1 MAFATSVSKKHI
13 QFIAFQVTLI
23 GTVFCGNVLIWHT
36 EASHWLNVKIIIQE
50 LIRREHNVTILVS
63 NASLFITPHAE
74 MSERF
79 EVYPVPFGKNY
90 TDSLIKEIV
99 NLWLYNR
106 PTTLT
111 FWKFYKELGKLIS
124 KANKMN
130 RQLCDGVLASQD
142 LMARL
147 QRDKYDVLLSDPV
160 TIGGDLVALKLGIPF
175 VYSLRFTPAST
186 VERHCGKIPSPPS
199 YAPAA
204 LSELTDQLSFSERI
218 KNIVSYHLQDYVF
231 QSYWGEWDS
240 YYSEILG
247 SCGKVLVWPTDG
259 SHWLN
264 IKLVLEELSLRGHNV
279 TVLVPSTSLLVDYN
293 ESSSPFDFEV
303 LPVPFTKQTVEAL
316 LEDFLHL
323 WMYELPNLSYWEGLV
338 KLTESMAVLI
348 RMIKQT
354 CDSVVLN
361 PGLIAKLRQAG
372 FDVLISDPLSPGGEL
387 IAEFLEI
394 PFVYT
399 FRFSEGNTVERLCG
413 GLPAPPSYVPAST
426 GRLTDRMSF
435 MERLENMLFYALQDV
450 LFHQVLWR
458 EWSQYYSDVLVRQ
471 ISEVISNLTAI
482 DQKDFYELVETKRT
496 LANLELANRDEL
508 QQGLQDLR
516 NHLEKKI
523 KGLQTTVKGGR
534 LDELEELG
542 RPTTLCE
549 TMGKAEMWLIRTYWD
564 FEFPRPFLPNFEF
577 VGGLHCKP
585 AKPLPEEMEEFVQ
598 SSGEHGIVVFSLGS
612 MIYNLTEEKSKMVA
626 LALSQVP
633 EKVLWRYKGK
643 KPETLGPNTRI
654 YDWIPQ
660 NDLLGHP
667 KAKAFITH
675 GGTNGIYE
683 AIYHGIPMVGIPLFA
698 DQPDNIVHM
707 KAKGIAVELDFNTM
721 QAQDLID
728 ALNMV
733 INNSSY
739 KENAVR
745 LSQIHHDQ
753 PIKPL
758 DRAVFWIEFV
768 MRHKG
773 AKHLR
778 PAAHELTWYQYH
790 CLDVLAFLLTCAAA
804 AVFIAVKCCLFC
816 CKKCGRI
823 VKKKKME

>member
-1 MAFATSVSKKHI
+1 MLKW
-13 QFIAFQVTLI
+13 LLL
-23 GTVFCGNVLIWHT
+23 VLWVH
-36 EASHWLNVKIIIQE
+36 
-50 LIRREHNVTILVS
+50 
-63 NASLFITPHAE
+63 
-74 MSERF
+74 MS
-79 EVYPVPFGKNY
+79 
-90 TDSLIKEIV
+90 
-99 NLWLYNR
+99 
-106 PTTLT
+106 
-111 FWKFYKELGKLIS
+111 
-124 KANKMN
+124 
-130 RQLCDGVLASQD
+130 C
-142 LMARL
+142 
-147 QRDKYDVLLSDPV
+147 
-160 TIGGDLVALKLGIPF
+160 
-175 VYSLRFTPAST
+175 
-186 VERHCGKIPSPPS
+186 
-199 YAPAA
+199 
-204 LSELTDQLSFSERI
+204 
-218 KNIVSYHLQDYVF
+218 
-231 QSYWGEWDS
+231 WGS
-240 YYSEILG
+240 G
-247 SCGKVLVWPTDG
+247 SCGKVLVWPTDA

-264 IKLVLEELSLRGHNV
+264 IKLVLEELSLRGHDV
-279 TVLVPSTSLLVDYN
+279 TVLVPSTNLLIDHN

-303 LPVPFTKQTVEAL
+303 LPVPFTEETLAAL

-323 WMYELPNLSYWEGLV
+323 WMYELPHLSYWEGLV
-338 KLTESMAVLI
+338 KMMNSVEVFLNMS
-348 RMIKQT
+348 KQT

-361 PGLIAKLRQAG
+361 PRLIAKLRQAG

-387 IAEFLEI
+387 IAELLEI

-399 FRFSEGNTVERLCG
+399 FRFSDGNTAERLCG

-426 GRLTDRMSF
+426 GGLTDRMSY
-435 MERLENMLFYALQDV
+435 MERLQNLLFYALQDV
-450 LFHQVLWR
+450 LFHQVLWK
-458 EWSQYYSDVLVRQ
+458 EWNQYYSDVLVWPTDASHWLNIKRVLEELSLRGHDVTVLVPSANLL
-471 ISEVISNLTAI
+471 IDHNESSSPFDFEVLPVPFTKETKAALLE
-482 DQKDFYELVETKRT
+482 DFLHLWMYELPHLSYWKLMLKMKEFMEVSIKMFKQTCDSVVLNPRLIAKLRQAGFDVLISDPLSPGGELIAELLEIPFVYTFRFSEGNTAERLCGGLPAPPSYVPASTGGLTDRMSFTEKMT
-496 LANLELANRDEL
+496 NLLLYIYHDVFFLHFWVDEWT
-508 QQGLQDLR
+508 QYYSD
-516 NHLEKKI
+516 
-523 KGLQTTVKGGR
+523 V
-534 LDELEELG
+534 LG

-612 MIYNLTEEKSKMVA
+612 MIYNLTEEKSNMVA
-626 LALSQVP
+626 LALSQIP
-633 EKVLWRYKGK
+633 QKVLWRYKGK

-667 KAKAFITH
+667 KTKAFITH

-683 AIYHGIPMVGIPLFA
+683 AIYHGIPMVGIPIFA
-698 DQPDNIVHM
+698 DQPDNIAHM
-707 KAKGIAVELDFNTM
+707 KAKGMAVELDFNTM
-721 QAQDLID
+721 QTQDLID
-728 ALNMV
+728 ALDMV

-745 LSQIHHDQ
+745 LSEIHHDQ

-790 CLDVLAFLLTCAAA
+790 CLDVLAFLLICAAA
-804 AVFIAVKCCLFC
+804 AVFIAVRCCLFC

-823 VKKKKME
+823 VKKKKTE

>member
-1 MAFATSVSKKHI
+1 MILKKW
-13 QFIAFQVTLI
+13 LLL
-23 GTVFCGNVLIWHT
+23 VLWVH
-36 EASHWLNVKIIIQE
+36 
-50 LIRREHNVTILVS
+50 
-63 NASLFITPHAE
+63 
-74 MSERF
+74 MS
-79 EVYPVPFGKNY
+79 
-90 TDSLIKEIV
+90 
-99 NLWLYNR
+99 
-106 PTTLT
+106 
-111 FWKFYKELGKLIS
+111 
-124 KANKMN
+124 
-130 RQLCDGVLASQD
+130 C
-142 LMARL
+142 
-147 QRDKYDVLLSDPV
+147 
-160 TIGGDLVALKLGIPF
+160 
-175 VYSLRFTPAST
+175 
-186 VERHCGKIPSPPS
+186 
-199 YAPAA
+199 
-204 LSELTDQLSFSERI
+204 
-218 KNIVSYHLQDYVF
+218 
-231 QSYWGEWDS
+231 WGS
-240 YYSEILG
+240 G

-387 IAEFLEI
+387 IAELLEI

-458 EWSQYYSDVLVRQ
+458 EWSQYYSDVLVWPTDGSHWLNIKLVLEELSLRGHDVTVLVPSASLFVNYNESSSP
-471 ISEVISNLTAI
+471 IDFEVLPVPFTKQTVEALLENFLHLWL
-482 DQKDFYELVETKRT
+482 YELPNLSYWEIMLKMKESIEVFIKMSKQTCDSVVLNPGLIAKLRQAGFDVLISDPLSPGGELIAEFLEIPFVYTFRFSEGNTVERLCGGLPAPPSYVPASTGRLT
-496 LANLELANRDEL
+496 DRMSFMERLENMLFYA
-508 QQGLQDLR
+508 LQDVLFHQVLWR
-516 NHLEKKI
+516 EWN
-523 KGLQTTVKGGR
+523 QYYSDV
-534 LDELEELG
+534 LG

-612 MIYNLTEEKSKMVA
+612 MVYNLTEEKSKMVA

-633 EKVLWRYKGK
+633 QKVLWRYKGK

-707 KAKGIAVELDFNTM
+707 KAKGMAVELDFNTM

>member
-1 MAFATSVSKKHI
+1 MASATARTSVSKKHI

-23 GTVFCGNVLIWHT
+23 GTVFCGNVLIWPT

-74 MSERF
+74 TAERF

-90 TDSLIKEIV
+90 IDSLIKEMV
-99 NLWLYNR
+99 SLWLYNR

-111 FWKFYKELGKLIS
+111 FWQFYKELGKLIS
-124 KANKMN
+124 KANEMN
-130 RQLCDGVLASQD
+130 RQLCDGVLANRD

-186 VERHCGKIPSPPS
+186 VERHCGKMPSPPS

-204 LSELTDQLSFSERI
+204 LSELTDKLSFSERI
-218 KNIVSYHLQDYVF
+218 KNIVSYLLQDYVF

-240 YYSEILG
+240 YYSEI
-247 SCGKVLVWPTDG
+247 
-259 SHWLN
+259 
-264 IKLVLEELSLRGHNV
+264 
-279 TVLVPSTSLLVDYN
+279 
-293 ESSSPFDFEV
+293 
-303 LPVPFTKQTVEAL
+303 
-316 LEDFLHL
+316 
-323 WMYELPNLSYWEGLV
+323 
-338 KLTESMAVLI
+338 
-348 RMIKQT
+348 
-354 CDSVVLN
+354 
-361 PGLIAKLRQAG
+361 
-372 FDVLISDPLSPGGEL
+372 
-387 IAEFLEI
+387 
-394 PFVYT
+394 
-399 FRFSEGNTVERLCG
+399 
-413 GLPAPPSYVPAST
+413 
-426 GRLTDRMSF
+426 
-435 MERLENMLFYALQDV
+435 
-450 LFHQVLWR
+450 
-458 EWSQYYSDVLVRQ
+458 
-471 ISEVISNLTAI
+471 
-482 DQKDFYELVETKRT
+482 
-496 LANLELANRDEL
+496 
-508 QQGLQDLR
+508 
-516 NHLEKKI
+516 
-523 KGLQTTVKGGR
+523 
-534 LDELEELG
+534 LG

-612 MIYNLTEEKSKMVA
+612 MVYNLTEEKSNMVA
-626 LALSQVP
+626 LALSQIP
-633 EKVLWRYKGK
+633 QKVLWRYKGK

-667 KAKAFITH
+667 KTKAFITH

-683 AIYHGIPMVGIPLFA
+683 AIYHGIPMVGIPMFA
-698 DQPDNIVHM
+698 DQPDNIAHM
-707 KAKGIAVELDFNTM
+707 KAKGMAVELDFNTM
-721 QAQDLID
+721 QTQDLID

-745 LSQIHHDQ
+745 LSEIHHDQ

-768 MRHKG
+768 MRHQG

-790 CLDVLAFLLTCAAA
+790 CLDVLAFLLVCAAV
-804 AVFIAVKCCLFC
+804 AVFIAVRCCLFC

-823 VKKKKME
+823 VKKKKTE